1 MKHNRAQAAATI
13 DVADPLARYYYEP
26 PRSNILNNVRVVL
39 EDGRH
44 IFGEVQCHHEAIL
57 EYNEKSHAHDHYGES

>member
-1 MKHNRAQAAATI
+1 MSLIRSRATTTN
-13 DVADPLARYYYEP
+13 P

-57 EYNEKSHAHDHYGES
+57 EYNEKSHAHDHYGELKRRQ

>member
-1 MKHNRAQAAATI
+1 MTSLIRSRATTTN
-13 DVADPLARYYYEP
+13 P

-44 IFGEVQCHHEAIL
+44 IFGEVQCHHKAIL
-57 EYNEKSHAHDHYGES
+57 EYNEKSHAHDHYGELKSTSNETRPDL